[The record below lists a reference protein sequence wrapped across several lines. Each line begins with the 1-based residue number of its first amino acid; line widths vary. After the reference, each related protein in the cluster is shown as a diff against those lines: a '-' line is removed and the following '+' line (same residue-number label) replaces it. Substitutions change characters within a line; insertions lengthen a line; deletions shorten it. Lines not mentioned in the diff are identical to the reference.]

1 MNRPGAHRMSLARS
15 SARSSLRS
23 RISSLKARKASL
35 RQTAAMSLDLH
46 GGSIASV
53 ALPTPPVLGTNATIA
68 GRTFVTDEIR
78 PACPMAS

>member
-1 MNRPGAHRMSLARS
+1 
-15 SARSSLRS
+15 
-23 RISSLKARKASL
+23 
-35 RQTAAMSLDLH
+35 MSLDLH
-46 GGSIASV
+46 GGSIAV